1 MHLIF
6 FDTPIIRDNL
16 KPFTL
21 TRPIAEIRSGILT
34 MRDKWVRR
42 LGSSHQPAYFTE
54 SYLQKKYPLQSSGA
68 DTFLFINASIYP
80 DEVLQQAVAQLAE
93 GQALRQG
100 TLLIAAHASPNQL
113 NTLGHQGYDTPY
125 KEAYEQLINIFS
137 PLQNVEYNP
146 QLQQLTQ
153 PWHIF
158 LHNAEQ
164 IKADFDLITRN
175 RQSAQLDDPHTV
187 VYGKQEDIFIEEGV
201 SIRASILNAEA
212 GPIYLGKNATIH
224 ENAVIKGP
232 FAMLEGS
239 HVNIGSKIREAT
251 TIGPHSKL
259 GGEVKNVVIF
269 GNSNKGHEGFLGNS
283 VIGEWC
289 NFGADTNASNL
300 KNNYKPVK
308 VWNYGTQGY
317 EDTGE
322 LFCGLMMGD
331 HSKCGINTMFNT
343 GTVVGVSANVFG
355 TGYPGKFI
363 PSFSWGGI
371 EESSI
376 YRIEKALE
384 VAQHVVQ
391 RRGLQLSEADTEI
404 LRYIYEHRQAEL
416 EK

>member
-6 FDTPIIRDNL
+6 FDTPVIRDNL
-16 KPFTL
+16 KPFTF
-21 TRPIAEIRSGILT
+21 TRPMAEIRVGILT
-34 MRDKWVRR
+34 IAEKWRKR
-42 LGSSHQPAYFTE
+42 LELHAQEHAYITE
-54 SYLQKKYPLQSSGA
+54 TYLQKKYPFNIA
-68 DTFLFINASIYP
+68 DDNLLINASVCP
-80 DEVLQQAVAQLAE
+80 DISVQKAVTQLAS
-93 GQALRQG
+93 GHILKQGNLIIAARISADALRALDNHYALSFLQV
-100 TLLIAAHASPNQL
+100 H
-113 NTLGHQGYDTPY
+113 
-125 KEAYEQLINIFS
+125 EQLMNRVAAYPSVQYTESLTLI
-137 PLQNVEYNP
+137 
-146 QLQQLTQ
+146 TQ

-158 LHNAEQ
+158 LQNGEQ
-164 IKADFDLITRN
+164 IKVDFDLLTQN
-175 RQSAQLDDPHTV
+175 RKSAAIADPYTI
-187 VYGKQEDIFIEEGV
+187 VYGNPQNIFIEEGV
-201 SIRASILNAEA
+201 SVRASILNAET

-232 FAMLEGS
+232 FAMLEGA

-259 GGEVKNVVIF
+259 GGEVKNVVVF

-300 KNNYKPVK
+300 KNNYKHVSM
-308 VWNYGTQGY
+308 WNYGTHRY

-343 GTVVGVSANVFG
+343 GTVVGVFANIFG
-355 TGYPGKFI
+355 TGYPEKFI

-371 EESSI
+371 GESSI
-376 YRIEKALE
+376 YQIEKALE
-384 VAQHVVQ
+384 VAHHVLQ
-391 RRGLQLSEADTEI
+391 RRGLQLSEAEVDI
-404 LRYIYEHRQAEL
+404 LKHIYEYRSSEL